1 MEKYVSL
8 GEQTQEEKSRNL
20 FAASLHE
27 LKDLR
32 NVVFCGLLGAMAI
45 ALDQFTTIKIGEY
58 IRIGFSGYP
67 NRMCDYLFGPVTGA
81 IFGAVMDILK
91 FMVKPDGM
99 FNPLFTLVPV
109 VAALICGV
117 FWYRKKVTI
126 WRVAI
131 AQLLVKVICNI
142 FLNTWFISITG
153 GKAMMAIIGPR
164 IIRNLV
170 MWPIDT
176 VFMFV
181 VLTAIERAMRGMRRQ
196 TW

>member
-8 GEQTQEEKSRNL
+8 GEQTQEEKNRNL
-20 FAASLHE
+20 FTASLHE

-67 NRMCDYLFGPVTGA
+67 NRICDYLFGPVTGA

-91 FMVKPDGM
+91 FMVKPDGV
-99 FNPLFTLVPV
+99 FNPLFTLVPM
-109 VAALICGV
+109 VAAFICGI

-131 AQLLVKVICNI
+131 AQLFVKVICNI

-164 IIRNLV
+164 VIRNLV

-176 VFMFV
+176 IFMFV
-181 VLTAIERAMRGMRRQ
+181 ILTAIERALRGMRRQ

>member
-8 GEQTQEEKSRNL
+8 GDQTQEEKSRNL

-91 FMVKPDGM
+91 FMVKPDGI

-109 VAALICGV
+109 VAALICGI

>member
-8 GEQTQEEKSRNL
+8 GEQTQAEKERNL
-20 FAASLHE
+20 FTASLHE

-32 NVVFCGLLGAMAI
+32 NLVFCGLLGAMAI

-181 VLTAIERAMRGMRRQ
+181 VLTAIERALRGMRRQ

>member
-8 GEQTQEEKSRNL
+8 EEQTQAEKQKNL
-20 FAASLHE
+20 FVSSLHE

-45 ALDQFTTIKIGEY
+45 ALDQFTSIKIGDY

-67 NRMCDYLFGPVTGA
+67 NRICDYLFGPVTGA

-91 FMVKPDGM
+91 FMVKPDGV
-99 FNPLFTLVPV
+99 FNPLFTLVPM
-109 VAALICGV
+109 VAALICGI

-126 WRVAI
+126 WRVAE
-131 AQLLVKVICNI
+131 AQLFVKIICNI
-142 FLNTWFISITG
+142 WLNTWFIAITS

-164 IIRNLV
+164 VIRNLV

-176 VFMFV
+176 VFMFI
-181 VLTAIERAMRGMRRQ
+181 VLTAIERAMKSMRRQ

>member
-8 GEQTQEEKSRNL
+8 GEQSQEERNRNL
-20 FAASLHE
+20 FSASLHE

-67 NRMCDYLFGPVTGA
+67 NRICDYLFGPVTGA

-91 FMVKPDGM
+91 FMVKPDGV
-99 FNPLFTLVPV
+99 FNPLFTLVPM
-109 VAALICGV
+109 VAALICGI

-131 AQLLVKVICNI
+131 AQLFVKVICNI

-153 GKAMMAIIGPR
+153 GKAMMAIIAPR
-164 IIRNLV
+164 VIRNLV
-170 MWPIDT
+170 MWPIDS

-181 VLTAIERAMRGMRRQ
+181 ILTAIERALRGMRRQ